1 MESWQPLRAGLG
13 DVTTSIRGEAAKQ
26 VREIPSLLFSPDF
39 FGGRE
44 EGRRGGGEGE
54 EGRRGGGEE
63 GRGRKERMKKWKEEE
78 EEVGGGGGG
87 RNKSG

>member
-13 DVTTSIRGEAAKQ
+13 DVTTSIWGEAAKQ
-26 VREIPSLLFSPDF
+26 VREIPSLLSSPDF

-44 EGRRGGGEGE
+44 EGRRGGGE

-63 GRGRKERMKKWKEEE
+63 GRR
-78 EEVGGGGGG
+78 GGGEKKG
-87 RNKSG
+87 